1 MKEMKVYCAFKFK
14 PLGKEELVGIA
25 KTQKGA
31 LAILKREFPH
41 MRGKIENK
49 NLTSDANNTYL
60 LDVWE
65 IEVEA

>member
-1 MKEMKVYCAFKFK
+1 MMKVYCAFKFK
-14 PLGKEELVGIA
+14 PFGREQLVGIA

-31 LAILKREFPH
+31 LAILRREFPY

-49 NLTSDANNTYL
+49 NLSSDANNTYL

-65 IEVEA
+65 MEVEE

>member
-1 MKEMKVYCAFKFK
+1 MKVYCAFKFK
-14 PLGKEELVGIA
+14 PFGEEQLVGIA

-41 MRGKIENK
+41 MRGKIENG

-60 LDVWE
+60 LRVQDVM
-65 IEVEA
+65 VEE

>member
-1 MKEMKVYCAFKFK
+1 MMKVYCAFKFK
-14 PLGKEELVGIA
+14 PFEKEQLVGIA

-31 LAILKREFPH
+31 LSILKREFPY

-60 LDVWE
+60 LDVRE
-65 IEVEA
+65 MDVEG

>member
-1 MKEMKVYCAFKFK
+1 MMKVYCAFKFSPFK
-14 PLGKEELVGIA
+14 SGQLVGIA

-31 LAILKREFPH
+31 LEILRREVPH

-60 LDVWE
+60 LDVRE
-65 IEVEA
+65 MEVEE